1 MSQSRVPLLDLEAI
15 YEPISQ
21 ALARTEEVITREL
34 AADGEYAGEVAKAL
48 IQGKGKRLRPALLL
62 FSARVDCFP
71 SQASYVAAAAMEMIH
86 VATLVHDDVID
97 EAALRRD
104 EKTVNSVFGNK
115 IAILLGDFLYA
126 KASNMLSSLGD
137 AKLLQWISNATT
149 QMCLGEF
156 TQAYLRET
164 PNLSEAYYLELIHK
178 KTARLIAACCQSGA
192 YLARASKEEQE
203 LLYQFGLNF
212 GMAFQIVDDYLD
224 ITGDEKTLGK
234 PCGLD
239 LLRGKVTLPIIDLY
253 HSLPEQKDFLE
264 RLYTVGIQNGEMRK
278 LKDLLVESGSLERAM
293 NRARGYMNAAKENLE
308 KMEEW
313 PARESLLMLADY
325 VLLRQR

>member
-1 MSQSRVPLLDLEAI
+1 MQSRVPLLDLEVI

-62 FSARVDCFP
+62 FSAQADRFP
-71 SQASYVAAAAMEMIH
+71 SEASYVAAAAMEMIH
-86 VATLVHDDVID
+86 VATLAHDDVID

-104 EKTVNSVFGNK
+104 EKTVNSVLGNK

-126 KASNMLSSLGD
+126 KASSMLSSLED
-137 AKLLQWISNATT
+137 AKLLQWISDATT

-156 TQAYLRET
+156 TQAYLKET
-164 PNLSEAYYLELIHK
+164 PNLSEAYYLKLIHK
-178 KTARLIAACCQSGA
+178 KTACLMAACCQSGA
-192 YLARASKEEQE
+192 YLSRGSEREQE

-224 ITGDEKTLGK
+224 ITGDEKILGK

-239 LLRGKVTLPIIDLY
+239 LLRGKVTLPIVDLY
-253 HSLPEQKDFLE
+253 HSAPEQKDFLE
-264 RLYTVGIQNGEMRK
+264 RLYTAGIQDGEMQK
-278 LKDLLVESGSLERAM
+278 LKNLLVESGSLERAM
-293 NRARGYMNAAKENLE
+293 DRARGYMDTARENLE
-308 KMEEW
+308 KLEER